1 MDSHK
6 KECAAYGPVSSTQA
20 QYEVMSTEGKE
31 RHSRQKIIG
40 RNVSG
45 SAILRLRTFEC
56 SRVRSRVCSRVRSH
70 ERSHE

>member
-31 RHSRQKIIG
+31 RHSRQKY
-40 RNVSG
+40 VTCLV
-45 SAILRLRTFEC
+45 AILRKFEC
-56 SRVRSRVCSRVRSH
+56 SRVCSRVRSH